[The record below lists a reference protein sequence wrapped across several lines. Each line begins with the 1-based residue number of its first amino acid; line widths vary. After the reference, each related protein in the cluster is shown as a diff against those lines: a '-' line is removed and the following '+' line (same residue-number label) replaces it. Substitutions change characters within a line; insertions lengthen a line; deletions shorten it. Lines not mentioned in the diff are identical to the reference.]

1 MKTGTV
7 NLPLHYGRA
16 PRWLFER
23 MVGLSREI
31 TRIIIYEYG
40 ADEFLQR
47 IADPYW
53 FQAFS
58 CVLGFDWHSSGTT
71 TTTCGALKVAIDPGE
86 MGIAVAGGK
95 GRTSRKT
102 PDEIRAISESDA
114 FSLSDDTVND
124 LVYSSRM
131 SAKVDNTCVQDGYQL
146 YHHCFI
152 FTEKGDWAVVQQ
164 GMNNEDRYARRYHW
178 LSSDLERFVCEPH
191 IGICCDRV
199 GVEGEVLDMTAGVSE
214 ETRKTSLDL
223 VKDDPDHLMRYFR
236 SDASQTTL
244 FDFDAL
250 SPTPPPTSWSTTPP
264 ASPPTPSL
272 TMPAHHPVLGCDL
285 GKGGWK
291 VLKNAYE
298 LQPESYEELLS
309 LAGMGP
315 AKIRALALVSDLVF
329 GAEPSWHDPATYSF
343 AHGGKDGYPYP
354 VDRDTYDQ
362 TIAVLRDAIEGAE
375 IGEKER
381 YRAIRRLGEFV

>member
-31 TRIIIYEYG
+31 ARIIIYEYG
-40 ADEFLQR
+40 TDEFLR
-47 IADPYW
+47 RVADPYW

-71 TTTCGALKVAIDPGE
+71 TTTCGALKVAIDPAE
-86 MGIAVAGGK
+86 TGIAVAGGK
-95 GRTSRKT
+95 GKASRKT
-102 PDEIRAISESDA
+102 PDEIRAISGSDA
-114 FSLSDDTVND
+114 FSLSDDTVNE

-191 IGICCDRV
+191 LGICCDRV
-199 GVEGEVLDMTAGVSE
+199 SAEGEVLDMTAEVSE

-236 SDASQTTL
+236 SDASQTAL

-250 SPTPPPTSWSTTPP
+250 SPTPPSTSRSTT
-264 ASPPTPSL
+264 SL

-291 VLKNAYE
+291 VLRNAYE
-298 LQPESYEELLS
+298 LQPESYEELVS

-329 GAEPSWHDPATYSF
+329 GAEPSWQDPATYSF

-354 VDRDTYDQ
+354 VDRDTYDHS
-362 TIAVLRDAIEGAE
+362 IEVLRGAIEGAE

>member
-7 NLPLHYGRA
+7 NLPLHGGRA
-16 PRWLFER
+16 PRWLFQR

-31 TRIIIYEYG
+31 AKIIIYEYG
-40 ADEFLQR
+40 TEEFLHR

-71 TTTCGALKVAIDPGE
+71 TTTCGALKVAIDPEE

-95 GRTSRKT
+95 GKTSRKT
-102 PDEIRAISESDA
+102 PDEIKAISESDA
-114 FSLSDDTVND
+114 FSLSGGTVD
-124 LVYSSRM
+124 ELVYSSRM

-164 GMNNEDRYARRYHW
+164 GMNTEDRYARRYHW
-178 LSSDLERFVCEPH
+178 LSSDVERFVCEPH
-191 IGICCDRV
+191 LGICCDRV
-199 GVEGEVLDMTAGVSE
+199 GAEGEVLDMTAGVSE

-236 SDASQTTL
+236 SDRSQTTL
-244 FDFDAL
+244 FDFDGASRAPSL
-250 SPTPPPTSWSTTPP
+250 ATPPV
-264 ASPPTPSL
+264 PSL
-272 TMPAHHPVLGCDL
+272 TMPAHHPVLDCDL
-285 GKGGWK
+285 GKQGWK
-291 VLKNAYE
+291 VLRNAYE

-315 AKIRALALVSDLVF
+315 QKVRALALVSDLIF
-329 GAEPSWHDPATYSF
+329 GTEPSWQDPATYSF

-354 VDRDTYDQ
+354 VDRGTYDQ
-362 TIAVLRDAIEGAE
+362 TIAVLRDAVEGAE
-375 IGEKER
+375 IGREER

>member
-102 PDEIRAISESDA
+102 PDEIREISESDA

-178 LSSDLERFVCEPH
+178 LSSDLGRFVCEPH
-191 IGICCDRV
+191 LGICCDRV
-199 GVEGEVLDMTAGVSE
+199 GVDGEVLDMTAEVSE
-214 ETRKTSLDL
+214 EARKTSLDL

-250 SPTPPPTSWSTTPP
+250 SLTPPS
-264 ASPPTPSL
+264 ASRSTPSL

-291 VLKNAYE
+291 VLRNAYE
-298 LQPESYEELLS
+298 LQPESYEELVS

-315 AKIRALALVSDLVF
+315 AKIQALALVSDLVF
-329 GAEPSWHDPATYSF
+329 GTEPSWHDPATYSF

-354 VDRDTYDQ
+354 VDRDTYDHS
-362 TIAVLRDAIEGAE
+362 IEVLRDAIEGAE
-375 IGEKER
+375 IGGKER

>member
-7 NLPLHYGRA
+7 NLPLHGGRA
-16 PRWLFER
+16 PRWLFQR
-23 MVGLSREI
+23 MVKLSREI
-31 TRIIIYEYG
+31 TKIIIYEYG
-40 ADEFLQR
+40 TEEFLHR

-71 TTTCGALKVAIDPGE
+71 TTTCGALKVAIDHEE

-114 FSLSDDTVND
+114 FSLSGNMVDE

-164 GMNNEDRYARRYHW
+164 GMNTEDRYARRYHW

-191 IGICCDRV
+191 LGICCDRV
-199 GVEGEVLDMTAGVSE
+199 GAEGEVLDMTARVSE
-214 ETRKTSLDL
+214 ETREASLDL

-236 SDASQTTL
+236 SDRNQTTL

-250 SPTPPPTSWSTTPP
+250 SP
-264 ASPPTPSL
+264 SPPHATPSAPSL
-272 TMPAHHPVLGCDL
+272 TMPAHHPVLDCDL
-285 GKGGWK
+285 GKQGWK
-291 VLKNAYE
+291 VLRNAYE

-315 AKIRALALVSDLVF
+315 QKVRALALVSDLIF
-329 GAEPSWHDPATYSF
+329 GTEPSWQDPATYSF

-354 VDRDTYDQ
+354 VDRGTYDQ
-362 TIAVLRDAIEGAE
+362 TIEVLRDAIEGAE